1 MILLTIFFAWFW
13 CESQK
18 ELANNIN
25 KEEVNRYKIKVI
37 FWAIL
42 AFLPMFLINALMKNV
57 GTDYGNYY
65 VYYQRIVS
73 GNEQEVEITY
83 KLICLLVNKLGLE
96 FQWVYVIYSLMSY
109 GLLSFCLKKYSKN
122 YAVSYLM
129 FFLNGY
135 FATLGLHQI
144 RQFTAVMLVFWGLS
158 YIKSH
163 EFLKYLGCVL
173 LATTF
178 HFTAIIMLP
187 FYWILGK
194 KWKSTAFIM
203 VAIILLPFNLFYTE
217 IMTWL
222 FATFLPR
229 YLNTN
234 YTTRGFGVSALFLG
248 LILLPLLISILYEK
262 MCEEEHTIFKNCMYF
277 SSILVLFGSWLP
289 EYKRFVYYFF
299 IPSIVYIPTL
309 LESDKNKWRK
319 RIFYVILL
327 GFYAV
332 YFMKTFNEWSIAP
345 YRSVL
350 N

>member
-25 KEEVNRYKIKVI
+25 KEEVNKYKIKVV

-73 GNEQEVEITY
+73 GSGQEVEITY
-83 KLICLLVNKLGLE
+83 KLICLLVNKLGLG

-109 GLLSFCLKKYSKN
+109 GLLALCIRKYSKN

-144 RQFTAVMLVFWGLS
+144 RQFTAVMLVFWGFS

-173 LATTF
+173 IATTF

-262 MCEEEHTIFKNCMYF
+262 VCEEEHTIFKNCMYF